1 MARGFHCRV
10 CTAHSRSVLIFLFIG
25 FLVSNDP
32 AGFDGK
38 LLSAVGVGGG
48 GGWQVEVMMKVS

>member
-10 CTAHSRSVLIFLFIG
+10 CTAHSRSVSIFLFVG

-48 GGWQVEVMMKVS
+48 GGGRLKL

>member
-1 MARGFHCRV
+1 MAHGFQCRV
-10 CTAHSRSVLIFLFIG
+10 CTAHSRSVSIFLFVG

-38 LLSAVGVGGG
+38 LLSAVGMGGG
-48 GGWQVEVMMKVS
+48 GGGVAG